1 MFASELKKKSVDEL
15 NTELADL
22 MRKLF
27 NQRLML
33 KTGDLKDVSV
43 IGKTRKDIARV
54 KFVLAQLSSKKE
66 GE

>member
-33 KTGDLKDVSV
+33 KTGGLKDVSV